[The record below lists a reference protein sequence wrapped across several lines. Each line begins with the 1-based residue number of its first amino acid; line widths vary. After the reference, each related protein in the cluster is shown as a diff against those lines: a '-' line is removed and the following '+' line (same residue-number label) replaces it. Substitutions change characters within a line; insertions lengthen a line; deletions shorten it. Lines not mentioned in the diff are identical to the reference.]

1 MSLVKIFLL
10 FNQQQTTTMEHAI
23 QVANDIIWSDV
34 FIALCL
40 CAGLFFS
47 IRTKFVQVRFFRH
60 MIKLLFTEGSS
71 EKGISPFQAFSI
83 AIAGRVGVGNIV
95 GVATAIA
102 AGGPGAIFWMWM
114 IAFLGSASAFV
125 ESTLAQIYK
134 VEKNGQYCGGPAFYI
149 QSGMNNKTF
158 ALVFSIITIISC
170 SLFLPSIQSNSIS
183 ISINSAFGVPQWIT
197 GIFICLFLGLAVFG
211 GAKNIGRISQV
222 VVPFM
227 AAAYIIMA
235 LIIIALN
242 YQEIPSVFG
251 LIFRSAFNMEAAFSG
266 VFGAAIAWGV
276 KRGIY
281 SNEAGQGTA
290 PHAAAAS
297 ETSHPVKQGLVQA
310 FSVYIDTLFVC
321 TATALMILFTNQY
334 NVVDGVGNYI
344 VENIPGIE
352 PGAAY
357 TVKAVATQFPAFA
370 SQFIAIAL
378 TFFAFTTTMSYLF
391 IAESNFEYLSK
402 KRNIILRWIMRTII
416 LVSVFFASINEPS
429 TAWAIGDI
437 GVGAMAWINIIAIL
451 LLYKPAMIALDDYI
465 KQRKAGKDPVFNP
478 ANVNI
483 KNVSEI
489 WYRVVKEKEREEKD
503 KDRLASEKTL

>member
-1 MSLVKIFLL
+1 MENIIKI
-10 FNQQQTTTMEHAI
+10 
-23 QVANDIIWSDV
+23 ANDLIWSNV

-40 CAGLFFS
+40 IAGLFFS

-71 EKGISPFQAFSI
+71 DKGVSPFQAFSI

-149 QSGMNNKTF
+149 ERGMKNKAF
-158 ALVFSIITIISC
+158 ALAFSIITIISC
-170 SLFLPSIQSNSIS
+170 SLFLPSVQSNSIS
-183 ISINSAFGVPQWIT
+183 ISIQNAFDIPQWFT
-197 GIFICLFLGLAVFG
+197 GIFICIFLAMTVFG
-211 GAKNIGRISQV
+211 GAKKIGRIAQV
-222 VVPFM
+222 IVPFM
-227 AAAYIIMA
+227 AVAYILMA
-235 LIIIALN
+235 LIIIGSN
-242 YQEIPSVFG
+242 IQEVPSIFA
-251 LIFRSAFNMEAAFSG
+251 LIFKSAFNLEATFGG
-266 VFGAAIAWGV
+266 VFGSAIAWGV

-321 TATALMILFTNQY
+321 TATALMILFTQQY
-334 NVVDGVGNYI
+334 NVADGTGGFI
-344 VENIPGIE
+344 VNNLPGIE
-352 PGAAY
+352 PGSEY
-357 TVKAVATQFPAFA
+357 TVRAIGTHFPKIA
-370 SQFIAIAL
+370 SQFVAIAL
-378 TFFAFTTTMSYLF
+378 TFFALTTTMSYIF

-402 KRNIILRWIMRTII
+402 KRNIVLRWAMRIII
-416 LVSVFFASINEPS
+416 LGAVYVAAISEPS
-429 TAWAIGDI
+429 KAWDIGDI

-451 LLYKPAMIALDDYI
+451 LLYKPAMKALDDYI
-465 KQRKAGKDPVFNP
+465 AQRKEGKDPIFDPDKLGIENTSGVWRK
-478 ANVNI
+478 I
-483 KNVSEI
+483 LQ
-489 WYRVVKEKEREEKD
+489 ERAWENKHKTD
-503 KDRLASEKTL
+503 K

>member
-1 MSLVKIFLL
+1 
-10 FNQQQTTTMEHAI
+10 MEVIIKH
-23 QVANDIIWSDV
+23 ANDLIWSNV

-47 IRTKFVQVRFFRH
+47 IKTKFVQLRFFRH

-71 EKGISPFQAFSI
+71 EKGVSPFQAFSI

-134 VEKNGQYCGGPAFYI
+134 VEKNSQYCGGPAFYI
-149 QSGMNNKTF
+149 ERGIRNKAF
-158 ALVFSIITIISC
+158 ALLFSIITIISC
-170 SLFLPSIQSNSIS
+170 TLFLPSIQSNSIS
-183 ISINSAFGVPQWIT
+183 VSIHQAFNVPQWVT
-197 GIFICLFLGLAVFG
+197 GILICVLLALTVFG
-211 GAKNIGRISQV
+211 GAKKIGRIAQV

-227 AAAYIIMA
+227 AVAYILMA
-235 LIIIALN
+235 MTIIFLN
-242 YQEIPSVFG
+242 IEKVPGVFS
-251 LIFRSAFNMEAAFSG
+251 LIFKSAFNLEAAFSG

-321 TATALMILFTNQY
+321 TATALMILFTGKY
-334 NVVDGVGNYI
+334 NVVDAQDNYI
-344 VENIPGIE
+344 VENIPGID
-352 PGAAY
+352 PGSAY
-357 TVKAVATQFPAFA
+357 TVEAIATHFPSFA
-370 SQFIAIAL
+370 SYFIAIAL
-378 TFFAFTTTMSYLF
+378 TFFAFTTTMSYVF
-391 IAESNFEYLSK
+391 IAESNFDYLSK
-402 KRNIILRWIMRTII
+402 KRNLVLRWCMRGIILIT
-416 LVSVFFASINEPS
+416 VYTASTKEAS
-429 TAWAIGDI
+429 LAWSIGDI
-437 GVGAMAWINIIAIL
+437 GVGAMAWINFIAIL
-451 LLYKPAMIALDDYI
+451 ILYKPAMIALQDYI
-465 KQRKAGKDPVFNP
+465 EQRKSGKDPVFDPDKLGITNTSG
-478 ANVNI
+478 VWRT
-483 KNVSEI
+483 KL
-489 WYRVVKEKEREEKD
+489 KEKKNKPYD
-503 KDRLASEKTL
+503 N

>member
-1 MSLVKIFLL
+1 
-10 FNQQQTTTMEHAI
+10 MENAI
-23 QVANDIIWSDV
+23 KMANALIWSDV

-40 CAGLFFS
+40 SAGLFFT
-47 IRTKFVQVRFFRH
+47 IRTKFVQVRFFKH

-71 EKGISPFQAFSI
+71 EKGVSPFQAFSI

-102 AGGPGAIFWMWM
+102 AGGPGAIFWMWT

-134 VEKNGQYCGGPAFYI
+134 TEKNGLYCGGPAFYI
-149 QSGMNNKTF
+149 QRGLNNKTY
-158 ALVFSIITIISC
+158 ALLFSIVTIISC

-183 ISINSAFGVPQWIT
+183 ISINSAFGVPQYIT
-197 GIFICLFLGLAVFG
+197 GIITCILLGLAAFG
-211 GAKNIGRISQV
+211 GAKNIGRISQI

-227 AAAYIIMA
+227 ATAYIIMA
-235 LIIIALN
+235 LIVIALN
-242 YQEIPSVFG
+242 ASEIPAIFG

-266 VFGAAIAWGV
+266 IFGAAIAWGV

-334 NVVDGVGNYI
+334 NVFDDAGNFI
-344 VENIPGIE
+344 VKNIPGVDA
-352 PGAAY
+352 GASY
-357 TVKAVATQFPAFA
+357 TVNAVATVFPTIA
-370 SQFIAIAL
+370 SQFIAVAL

-391 IAESNFEYLSK
+391 IAESNFDYLSK
-402 KRNIILRWIMRTII
+402 KKNVILRWVMRIVI
-416 LVSVFFASINEPS
+416 LISVYFAAINEPS
-429 TAWAIGDI
+429 TAWLIGDI
-437 GVGAMAWINIIAIL
+437 GVGAMAWMNIIAIL
-451 LLYKPAMIALDDYI
+451 LLYKPAMIALEDYI
-465 KQRKAGKDPVFNP
+465 EQRKAGLDPVFDP
-478 ANVNI
+478 KKLNI
-483 KNVSEI
+483 KNASDI
-489 WYRVVKEKEREEKD
+489 WT
-503 KDRLASEKTL
+503 RLLEQKNKR

>member
-1 MSLVKIFLL
+1 MEEIIKLL
-10 FNQQQTTTMEHAI
+10 
-23 QVANDIIWSDV
+23 NDLIWSNV

-40 CAGLFFS
+40 IAGLFFS

-71 EKGISPFQAFSI
+71 DKGVSPFQAFSI

-114 IAFLGSASAFV
+114 IAFLGSASAFI

-149 QSGMNNKTF
+149 ERGIKSKAF
-158 ALVFSIITIISC
+158 ALTFSIITIISC

-183 ISINSAFGVPQWIT
+183 ISIQHAFDIPQWIT
-197 GIFICLFLGLAVFG
+197 GIFICIFLALTVFG
-211 GAKNIGRISQV
+211 GAKKIGRIAQV
-222 VVPFM
+222 IVPFM
-227 AAAYIIMA
+227 AVAYIAMA
-235 LIIIALN
+235 IVIIGIN
-242 YQEIPSVFG
+242 IQEVPHIFG
-251 LIFRSAFNMEAAFSG
+251 LIFRSAFNMEATFGG
-266 VFGAAIAWGV
+266 VFGAAIAMGV

-334 NVVDGVGNYI
+334 NVADGMGGFI
-344 VENIPGIE
+344 IENIPGVE
-352 PGAAY
+352 PGSEY
-357 TVKAVATQFPAFA
+357 TVNAIATQFPLFA
-370 SQFIAIAL
+370 SKFVAIAL
-378 TFFAFTTTMSYLF
+378 TFFAITTTMSYIF

-402 KRNIILRWIMRTII
+402 KKNLVLRWAMRLII
-416 LVSVFFASINEPS
+416 LVFVYYASISEPS
-429 TAWAIGDI
+429 KAWDIGDI

-451 LLYKPAMIALDDYI
+451 LLYKPALRALNDYI
-465 KQRKAGKDPVFNP
+465 KQRKEGKDPIFDPKEIGIEN
-478 ANVNI
+478 A
-483 KNVSEI
+483 SEVWDKVI
-489 WYRVVKEKEREEKD
+489 KEREWQEKQ
-503 KDRLASEKTL
+503 KLRE